1 MDQRVSTKGV
11 IYLRT
16 PGSVAEESF
25 EFQFNPTT
33 ISERHGVRY
42 HFPDAQGQ
50 YMPLTQFG
58 MKEPIELGFELFFYN
73 NKGVAQDLQRL
84 RSLVSPLFSRGVVDY
99 EQSAPPVCRLSLG
112 EIGIYTGVFEDI
124 SINIDKYNKRTL
136 EAQSVRAQVRFKV
149 VSDGPRRDQGF
160 YLSSTG
166 RG

>member
-1 MDQRVSTKGV
+1 VSE
-11 IYLRT
+11 YLD
-16 PGSVAEESF
+16 
-25 EFQFNPTT
+25 FQFNPTT

-73 NKGVAQDLQRL
+73 NKGVTQGLQFL
-84 RSLVSPLFSRGVVDY
+84 RRLVSPLRDRGVVDY

-112 EIGIYTGVFEDI
+112 VIGIYTGVFEDI
-124 SINIDKYNKRTL
+124 NINIDKYNKRTL
-136 EAQSVRAQVRFKV
+136 EPQSVRAQVRFKV
-149 VSDGPRRDQGF
+149 VSGGPRRDQGF

>member
-1 MDQRVSTKGV
+1 MDQRLSTKGL

-16 PGSVAEESF
+16 PGSQESEYL

-73 NKGVAQDLQRL
+73 NRGVVQDLQFL
-84 RSLVSPLFSRGVVDY
+84 RRLVSPLFGRGVVDY

-112 EIGIYTGVFEDI
+112 DIGVYTGVFEDI

-136 EAQSVRAQVRFKV
+136 EPQSVRAQVRFKV

-160 YLSSTG
+160 HLNSTG